1 MTEKKEARENNE
13 HLVPRPFTSNNNEK
27 IDDATKT
34 RRTFGIQNRKMKV
47 GRTEATKH
55 IWNANCYAVAPIAC
69 VPNMTSYEH
78 MVHNAQK
85 NKWTNF

>member
-1 MTEKKEARENNE
+1 MN
-13 HLVPRPFTSNNNEK
+13 
-27 IDDATKT
+27 
-34 RRTFGIQNRKMKV
+34 V

-55 IWNANCYAVAPIAC
+55 IWKANYYAVAPIAW

-85 NKWTNF
+85 NKCTNFLNIRQTAYGSD